1 MWPEQAIDLETA
13 VKIFTLNS
21 AIANRVGETSG
32 SLEVG
37 KDADFIVLDRN
48 IFEVPIT
55 DVGDTQV
62 LMSVVGG
69 EAVIDKR

>member
-1 MWPEQAIDLETA
+1 MAEQAIDLETTI
-13 VKIFTLNS
+13 KIFTLNS
-21 AIANRVGETSG
+21 AVANRAGDRSG

-48 IFEVPIT
+48 VFDVPIT

-62 LMSVVGG
+62 LMSVIGG
-69 EAVIDKR
+69 REVINRL